1 MDRPKGDATPP
12 EGMDWDRW
20 CGPAPLRPFNAV
32 YHPGKWRAW
41 CDFGTGALGDM
52 GCHIIDPVFQ
62 ALKLLYPTS
71 VEGNVST
78 TFEEFG
84 KKSVPKNECFP
95 RSTIARFRF
104 PARGALPP
112 VELTWWDGGL
122 MPSRPVE
129 LEDDMPFGDND
140 GGCLFVGTKGKIICG
155 CYGAKPRLLDADQ
168 RNFVKTLAKTIPRIP
183 GNTSGHEKD
192 WIRACKGGVAACS
205 NFDYSGP
212 LSEMVLMGNLAI
224 RFPDR
229 KLLWDGE
236 KMQVTNDKAANAFVH
251 RQYREGYTL

>member
-1 MDRPKGDATPP
+1 MALPWLESLPVWGAEPAT
-12 EGMDWDRW
+12 
-20 CGPAPLRPFNAV
+20 
-32 YHPGKWRAW
+32 
-41 CDFGTGALGDM
+41 
-52 GCHIIDPVFQ
+52 
-62 ALKLLYPTS
+62 
-71 VEGNVST
+71 
-78 TFEEFG
+78 
-84 KKSVPKNECFP
+84 
-95 RSTIARFRF
+95 
-104 PARGALPP
+104 RGALPP

-155 CYGAKPRLLDADQ
+155 CYGSKPRLLDADQ